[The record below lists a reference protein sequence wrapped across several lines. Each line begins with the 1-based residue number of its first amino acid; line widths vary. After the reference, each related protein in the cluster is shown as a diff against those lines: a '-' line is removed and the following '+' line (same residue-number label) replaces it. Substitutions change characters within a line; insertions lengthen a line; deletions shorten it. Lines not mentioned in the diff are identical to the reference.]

1 MAGLLKNLSP
11 RASRKADAAAVSKA
25 NRAVAARPTVKGGKG
40 LYQTISSIVAI
51 VNTKLGKYADK
62 YELLRDEEA
71 VRDYFQAIRE
81 YKTAAIDTETD
92 GLDPIT
98 CNLAGVCL
106 YVPGRKPAY
115 IPMHHVS
122 YVTGTPSANQVA
134 DECVAKEL
142 QACQDA
148 EVKWVYHN
156 AKFDIRVIKNA
167 LGVRLTAWWDTQLAA
182 SCLNENES
190 HRLKDLHLKYCDS
203 QDDESLTF
211 DKLFDEVPF
220 TYVPITS
227 GYLYAAGDP
236 LKTWELMEFQQK
248 FLNPDKLPGPYNVF
262 RNIEMPVVDVVAD
275 MEDRG
280 VCLDLEFAD
289 ELSKKYNEQLKEREA
304 KVYEVLDM
312 YKEEIEEFR
321 NTNPNTMLSN
331 PIGIG
336 SPKQLAIVFYDILKL
351 KSPDK
356 DKPRGTGE
364 EIIQQL
370 DTPLSKALLDYR
382 ETQKLLS
389 TYVDKLPQVV
399 NPKTGRVHCSFH
411 QYGAATGRFSSSSP
425 NLQNI
430 PSHNKEIRKMFRASP
445 GYVLISSDFS
455 QQEPRTLAHMSGDEH
470 LIQAYIDG
478 KDIYAWIAEK
488 IYKVPY
494 EECKEFRPDGSKNP
508 EGKKRR
514 DSVKSIILGRHIVMP
529 HYSEM
534 SSANLVNPTTQG
546 CAA

>member
-190 HRLKDLHLKYCDS
+190 HRLKDLHLKYCNS

-321 NTNPNTMLSN
+321 HTNPNTVLSN

-411 QYGAATGRFSSSSP
+411 QYGAATGRFSSSNP
-425 NLQNI
+425 KQADWGC
-430 PSHNKEIRKMFRASP
+430 K
-445 GYVLISSDFS
+445 
-455 QQEPRTLAHMSGDEH
+455 
-470 LIQAYIDG
+470 IQ
-478 KDIYAWIAEK
+478 
-488 IYKVPY
+488 
-494 EECKEFRPDGSKNP
+494 
-508 EGKKRR
+508 
-514 DSVKSIILGRHIVMP
+514 L
-529 HYSEM
+529 
-534 SSANLVNPTTQG
+534 TQG
-546 CAA
+546 RAAA

>member
-134 DECVAKEL
+134 DECIAKEL